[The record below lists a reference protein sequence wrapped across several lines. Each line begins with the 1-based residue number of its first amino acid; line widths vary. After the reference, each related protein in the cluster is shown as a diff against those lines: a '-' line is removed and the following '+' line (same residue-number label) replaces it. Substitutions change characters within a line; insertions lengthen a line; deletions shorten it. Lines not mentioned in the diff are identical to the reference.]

1 MAEFL
6 TNEDLRF
13 EDMLRGIED
22 SRKRIDTEREE
33 TEILKRESER
43 IKEEIAV
50 EKEKFIQDK
59 NEIINK
65 TKEEARV
72 ILNKARIASDKLLTE
87 IRKAANVKEAEKAA
101 QEFRKFCDDTDEEF
115 YKSYQRKID
124 NTRPPEAVREGET
137 VRIVSLNN
145 KATVLKA
152 PDKDGQVYVQ
162 AGIMKLY
169 VPLSDLR
176 LEADVAPQKN
186 KKNVDSSPG
195 IVKAL
200 NIKSELDV
208 RGMTVDEA
216 VIIIDRHIHDGFI
229 AKQSQFSIIHGKGTG
244 ALRTGIHNY
253 LKTCKQIKSFRL
265 GTFGEGDAG
274 VTIVTIR

>member
-1 MAEFL
+1 
-6 TNEDLRF
+6 
-13 EDMLRGIED
+13 MLKGIED
-22 SRKRIDTEREE
+22 SRKRIDSEREE
-33 TEILKRESER
+33 TESLKRESER
-43 IKEEIAV
+43 IKEEIVA
-50 EKEKFIQDK
+50 EREKFIQDK

-101 QEFRKFCDDTDEEF
+101 QEFRKFCDETDEEL
-115 YKSYQRKID
+115 YKSYQHKID

-169 VPLSDLR
+169 VPISDLR
-176 LEADVAPQKN
+176 LESDITSQKN
-186 KKNVDSSPG
+186 KKTVDSSSS

-200 NIKSELDV
+200 NIKAELDV

-216 VIIIDRHIHDGFI
+216 VIIIDRHIHDAFI
-229 AKQSQFSIIHGKGTG
+229 AKQSQFTIIHGKGTG

-253 LKTCKQIKSFRL
+253 LKMCKQIKSFRL

-274 VTIVTIR
+274 VTVVTIR